1 MFNPM
6 YGEFAEEYAAAIR
19 DNSYNAHYERPS
31 LCTLL
36 PDLQGKKVIDLGC
49 GPGEYAAHLVS
60 QGATVTAVDASAEM
74 ISLVQQKLGNSVH
87 AYQQDLTQG
96 VPDEADR
103 SFDLAVSPL
112 MIHYLEDPTALFRDV
127 KRILKPEG
135 EFVFSTHHP
144 FMDYEFSPSGNY
156 FLTEKIVDE
165 WNTLG
170 RPTRVEYFR
179 RPLSALMNS
188 LFDAGLCMIEMSEG
202 KPDEEMQQSDPESYQ
217 RLSTAPGFLF
227 LKCRVM

>member
-1 MFNPM
+1 MLNPM
-6 YGEFAEEYAAAIR
+6 YGRHAAEYAAAIR

-31 LCTLL
+31 LIALL
-36 PDLQGKKVIDLGC
+36 PELQGKRVIDLGC
-49 GPGEYAAHLVS
+49 GPGEYAAYLTS
-60 QGATVTAVDASAEM
+60 QGATVTAVDSSLEM

-87 AYQQDLTQG
+87 AYAQDLTKG

-112 MIHYLEDPTALFRDV
+112 MIHYLEDPTPLFRDV

-135 EFVFSTHHP
+135 QFVFSTHHP
-144 FMDYEFSPSGNY
+144 FVDYQFSPSGNY
-156 FLTEKIVDE
+156 FLTEKIIDE
-165 WNTLG
+165 WDTLG

-179 RPLSALMNS
+179 RPLSALMQS
-188 LFDAGLCMIEMSEG
+188 LTDAGLYVVELSEG
-202 KPDEEMQQSDPESYQ
+202 RPDKQMQESDPESY
-217 RLSTAPGFLF
+217 RKLSTAPGFLF